1 MTGQPSCDLWGP
13 GAPPSVERGAR
24 RTQQQQ
30 VTHAQSLPAAPR
42 CSLRAACLRVPAWPE
57 AFDGA
62 RPPLHPSKGRQVAF
76 PDNPPAHVN
85 LDSGHEHPP
94 PSSATSPPN
103 NTGMHSSPSV
113 FLSSDLVESDS
124 QKADA
129 APDTIRS
136 PSTPCNAYS
145 DHVFVAR
152 CRPGSRPSAFPL
164 SNAIST

>member
-1 MTGQPSCDLWGP
+1 MTGQPSCDLWGT

-24 RTQQQQ
+24 RTQQQ
-30 VTHAQSLPAAPR
+30 VTHAQSLPAAR

-62 RPPLHPSKGRQVAF
+62 RPPPPPFKRPSGRL

-94 PSSATSPPN
+94 PSNATSLPD